1 MFTIYKARSE
11 SEEFSSPVVGC
22 KMVPQLSVK
31 PKKGDVVNKKQI
43 LVRFQSK
50 CRMDVDTW

>member
-43 LVRFQSK
+43 LARFQSK
-50 CRMDVDTW
+50 CRMDVDT